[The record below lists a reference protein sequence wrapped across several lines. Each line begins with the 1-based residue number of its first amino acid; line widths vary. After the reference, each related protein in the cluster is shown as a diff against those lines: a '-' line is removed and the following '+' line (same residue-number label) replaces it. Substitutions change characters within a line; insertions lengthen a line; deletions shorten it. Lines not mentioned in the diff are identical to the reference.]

1 MKDVNESI
9 DFESI
14 DKVIC
19 LSFFDIEKIEKYNFE
34 NQTKAFVEKV
44 INKYNKY
51 ARDNNFDINTKF
63 NEHKIIFESLLELF
77 PNNQSKFYKDIK
89 RPKFFFFSYKLI
101 VSSYSNSILSFS
113 LFFFKASINISILS

>member
-51 ARDNNFDINTKF
+51 ARDNKFDINTKF

-89 RPKFFFFSYKLI
+89 TAIETKNYQLFFDDKWKLI
-101 VSSYSNSILSFS
+101 KCTNIELNYSD
-113 LFFFKASINISILS
+113 